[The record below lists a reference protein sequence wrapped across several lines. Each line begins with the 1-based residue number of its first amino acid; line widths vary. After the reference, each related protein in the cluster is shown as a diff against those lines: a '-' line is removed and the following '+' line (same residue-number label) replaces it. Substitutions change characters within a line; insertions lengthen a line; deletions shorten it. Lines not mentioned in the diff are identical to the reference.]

1 MLNLKSEKLT
11 EAGDEIKGDLVNT
24 ITERVLGGLRWRLQG
39 RVFAA
44 LFLCERKMNGMVISN
59 WVAALYRPRLSKSIM
74 GMS

>member
-24 ITERVLGGLRWRLQG
+24 ITERVLGGLRWR